1 MTENSELFADLERR
15 RGTEWMLVGMSFIRT
30 VTVIQA
36 KILDKINEAL
46 HNNVTAEKVV
56 GDSFRQQIRL
66 AYGLGL
72 IEKKHYDALVYL
84 AKIRNK
90 WAHEDNSEMDF
101 KDMDPLLNMLS
112 PERITEINNHVDDH
126 WGHFRFA
133 CDIVCDEISAI
144 LKNER

>member
-1 MTENSELFADLERR
+1 MTENSKLFAELERKQ
-15 RGTEWMLVGMSFIRT
+15 GTEWMLVGMSFIRA

-36 KILDKINEAL
+36 KISDKINEAL
-46 HNNVTAEKVV
+46 HNNVTTEKVV
-56 GDSFRQQIRL
+56 GDSFRRQIRL

-90 WAHEDNSEMDF
+90 WAHEDNFGMDL
-101 KDMDPLLNMLS
+101 KDMNPLLNMLP
-112 PERITEINNHVDDH
+112 PERITEINNHIDDRC
-126 WGHFRFA
+126 GHFRFT
-133 CDIVCDEISAI
+133 CDIVCDEISAM